1 MDPDRYDRVRPR
13 YPDALV
19 KRIAAA
25 GPRILDVGCGTG
37 IAGRQLQ
44 AVGCTVLGVE
54 PDARMASFARARGLE
69 VEVARFEAWE
79 PAGRSFDA
87 VMAASCWHWIDPL
100 AGVAKA
106 AEALRPG
113 GLLAI
118 FWTGVQPP
126 APLRDEFAAVYRRIL
141 PDSPAPTTANGH
153 SALIA
158 QARDAMCGFF
168 AEPEQWRF
176 ECERTET
183 RDEWLEGMRTGADVA
198 RLPPAEREELLA
210 GIGAAID
217 AAGGSLTVRL
227 TTVAVAASHLDL
239 HP

>member
-1 MDPDRYDRVRPR
+1 MDPERYDRVRPR

-54 PDARMASFARARGLE
+54 PDARMASFARGRGLE

-100 AGVAKA
+100 AGAAKA
-106 AEALRPG
+106 AQALRPG

-118 FWTGVQPP
+118 FWTRVEPP
-126 APLRDEFAAVYRRIL
+126 PSLRDEFAAVYRRVL
-141 PDSPAPTTANGH
+141 PNSAAPSAADGY

-158 QARDAMCGFF
+158 QARDAMCGLF
-168 AEPEQWRF
+168 AEPDQWRF

-183 RDEWLEGMRTGADVA
+183 RDEWLEGVLTGADVA
-198 RLPPAEREELLA
+198 QLPPAKREELLA
-210 GIGAAID
+210 GTAAAID
-217 AAGGSLTVRL
+217 AAGGSVTVRL
-227 TTVAVAASHLDL
+227 TTVAVAASRL
-239 HP
+239 PSA